1 MALSD
6 VSRVTESLTIM
17 LTQILARD
25 TNVANLDVSAAPP
38 DDDSGQLPNV
48 ISVHLFHVTEDPH
61 DRNSTIN
68 LAASS
73 PVQQTEMGLVLYYVV
88 TARSTAQ
95 EFGGSGRSLI
105 EQRLLG
111 YVARAFHDFPVVDD
125 DTVIPAIAPDPP
137 NQPLLETANLNGGGN
152 QIQIILRPV
161 NVDEAINFWSAEQ
174 DNVPRLSL
182 FYEVRLVSLVTPLA
196 EGSAP
201 PVLSVADF
209 VSVGPKL
216 MLLCARSLLGFSL
229 PAGHPLT
236 DPTAPFRFIAA
247 NPARIALFPVGPVP
261 ATVPAENN
269 RVILE
274 GAGFQSDRTQV
285 AIEGPVAVGAAA
297 PETQRLRIDLADP
310 ANADWSI
317 TQDGTQIRLRFHTSV
332 TSIDATTFTLY
343 PGTYR
348 ARVIVGR
355 QISDLPAPR
364 YLEQSS
370 ADLGFAVAPQIVS
383 VTPSGGPPNARQFTI
398 TLFGAYLRDELD
410 VVLNIAGQVL
420 QRDPDT
426 TTAGNFDFA
435 ANTGII
441 DFAVDT
447 TSLASPIPVQLL
459 INGAEAPPAWGVF

>member
-1 MALSD
+1 
-6 VSRVTESLTIM
+6 
-17 LTQILARD
+17 
-25 TNVANLDVSAAPP
+25 
-38 DDDSGQLPNV
+38 
-48 ISVHLFHVTEDPH
+48 
-61 DRNSTIN
+61 
-68 LAASS
+68 
-73 PVQQTEMGLVLYYVV
+73 
-88 TARSTAQ
+88 
-95 EFGGSGRSLI
+95 
-105 EQRLLG
+105 
-111 YVARAFHDFPVVDD
+111 VVDD

-137 NQPLLETANLNGGGN
+137 NQPLLETTNLNGGGN

-209 VSVGPKL
+209 VAVGPKL

-229 PAGHPLT
+229 PAGHPLA

-247 NPARIALFPVGPVP
+247 NPARVALFPAGPVP

-297 PETQRLRIDLADP
+297 PETQRLRIDLTDP

-317 TQDGTQIRLRFHTSV
+317 SQDGSQIRLGFRTSV

-348 ARVIVGR
+348 ARVIVGT

-364 YLEQSS
+364 FLEQSS

-398 TLFGAYLRDELD
+398 TLFGAYLRDELE
-410 VVLNIAGQVL
+410 VVLNIAGLVL
-420 QRDPDT
+420 QRDPAT

-447 TSLASPIPVQLL
+447 TGLASPIPIQLL
-459 INGAEAPPAWGVF
+459 INGAEAPPAWSVF